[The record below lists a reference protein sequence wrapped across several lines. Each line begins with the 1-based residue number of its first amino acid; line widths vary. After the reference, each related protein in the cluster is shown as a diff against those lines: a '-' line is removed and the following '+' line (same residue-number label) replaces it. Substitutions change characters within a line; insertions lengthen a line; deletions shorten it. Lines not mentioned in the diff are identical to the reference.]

1 LVAGLETG
9 NKHAL
14 LVAALIVAALFA
26 LSFAPRAGQEV
37 ATIGSS
43 GILVRP

>member
-1 LVAGLETG
+1 VYVGDPLVAGLETG

-26 LSFAPRAGQEV
+26 LSFAPV
-37 ATIGSS
+37 
-43 GILVRP
+43 LVKKLRR